1 MAIYNRQNK
10 EVLINMVEVIKKGLE
25 TSIQDYPGR
34 IGSLNQGFPPSGPMD
49 SWSFRLANVLVENK
63 QDAAALECQFMG
75 PSLKFNNN
83 RIIAITGA
91 NMSPKLDGNPVP
103 LWESIEVKANQV
115 LEMEFATIGARSY
128 IAFSGGIISEPW
140 LSSRSTFHKAGVG
153 GIEGKAIQ
161 EDQIIPLGKSKS
173 VAGRKIKKSS
183 MPIMSTDK
191 KWAIEV
197 VRGPNDDWID
207 EKGHKMFLNSE
218 WKLQA
223 KSDRTGYRLDGPEWS
238 FTEKATH
245 KGLEHGSH
253 PSNIIDQGYPVG
265 AINLAGQT
273 PIILVNDGPSMG
285 GFIVPYTVPSA
296 SFWKLGQAKPGDRFN
311 FVEISVEKAQA
322 LRAEQTMICSEA
334 SLVSSDKQ
342 DILIRKKQI
351 KKIDHIKVVDFDK
364 EKLDEKIRNKMME
377 KKGMK
382 NIKVRFFN

>member
-1 MAIYNRQNK
+1 
-10 EVLINMVEVIKKGLE
+10 MVQVIKKGLE
-25 TSIQDYPGR
+25 TSVQDYPGR
-34 IGSLNQGFPPSGPMD
+34 IGTLNLGFPPSGPMD
-49 SWSFRLANVLVENK
+49 SWSFRLANVLVENEPG
-63 QDAAALECQFMG
+63 AAALECQFLG
-75 PSLKFNNN
+75 PTLKFNSD

-91 NMSPKLDGNPVP
+91 NMSPKINGTPVP
-103 LWESIEVKANQV
+103 LWESLEVKKDQV
-115 LEMEFATIGARSY
+115 LEMSFATVGARSY
-128 IAFSGGIISEPW
+128 IAFSGGINTTPW
-140 LSSRSTFHKAGVG
+140 LGSRSTFHKAGVG

-161 EDQIIPLGKSKS
+161 EGQIIPLNKSKS
-173 VAGRKIKKSS
+173 VAGRKIKKNSI
-183 MPIMSTDK
+183 PVMSTNK
-191 KWAIEV
+191 KWSVEV
-197 VRGPNDDWID
+197 VKGPNDDWVD
-207 EKGHKMFLNSE
+207 EKGHKMFLNSD
-218 WKLQA
+218 WKLQS
-223 KSDRTGYRLDGPEWS
+223 KSDRTGYRLDGPKWS
-238 FTEKATH
+238 FTKKATH
-245 KGLEHGSH
+245 KGLEHGTF

-364 EKLDEKIRNKMME
+364 EKLDEKIRNKIME

>member
-1 MAIYNRQNK
+1 
-10 EVLINMVEVIKKGLE
+10 MVQVIKKGLE
-25 TSIQDYPGR
+25 TSVQDYPGR
-34 IGSLNQGFPPSGPMD
+34 IGTLNLGFPPSGPMD
-49 SWSFRLANVLVENK
+49 SWSFRLANVLVENEPG
-63 QDAAALECQFMG
+63 AAALECQFMG
-75 PSLKFNNN
+75 PTLKFNSD

-91 NMSPKLDGNPVP
+91 NMSPKINGTPVP
-103 LWESIEVKANQV
+103 LWESLEVKKDQV
-115 LEMEFATIGARSY
+115 LEMSFATVGARSY
-128 IAFSGGIISEPW
+128 IAFSGGINTTPW
-140 LSSRSTFHKAGVG
+140 LGSRSTFHKAGVG

-161 EDQIIPLGKSKS
+161 EGQIIPLNKSKS
-173 VAGRKIKKSS
+173 VAGRKIKKNSI
-183 MPIMSTDK
+183 PVMSTNK
-191 KWAIEV
+191 KWSVEV
-197 VRGPNDDWID
+197 VKGPNDDWVD
-207 EKGHKMFLNSE
+207 EKGHKMFLNSD
-218 WKLQA
+218 WKLQS
-223 KSDRTGYRLDGPEWS
+223 KSDRTGYRLDGPKWS
-238 FTEKATH
+238 FTKKATH
-245 KGLEHGSH
+245 KGLEHGTF

-334 SLVSSDKQ
+334 SLVSSDKK

-364 EKLDEKIRNKMME
+364 EKLDEKIRNKIME

>member
-1 MAIYNRQNK
+1 
-10 EVLINMVEVIKKGLE
+10 MVQVIKKGLE
-25 TSIQDYPGR
+25 TSVQDYPGR
-34 IGSLNQGFPPSGPMD
+34 IGTLNLGFPPSGPMD
-49 SWSFRLANVLVENK
+49 SWSFRLANVLVENETG
-63 QDAAALECQFMG
+63 AAALECQFMG
-75 PSLKFNNN
+75 PTLKFNSD

-91 NMSPKLDGNPVP
+91 NMSPKINGTPVP
-103 LWESIEVKANQV
+103 LWESLEVKKDQV
-115 LEMEFATIGARSY
+115 LEMSFATVGARSY
-128 IAFSGGIISEPW
+128 IAFSGGINTTPW
-140 LSSRSTFHKAGVG
+140 LGSRSTFHKAGVG

-161 EDQIIPLGKSKS
+161 EGQIIPLNKSKS
-173 VAGRKIKKSS
+173 VAGRKIKKNSI
-183 MPIMSTDK
+183 PVMSTNK
-191 KWAIEV
+191 KWSVEV
-197 VRGPNDDWID
+197 VKGPNDDWVD
-207 EKGHKMFLNSE
+207 EKGHKMFLNSD
-218 WKLQA
+218 WKLQS
-223 KSDRTGYRLDGPEWS
+223 KSDRTGYRLDGPKWS
-238 FTEKATH
+238 FTKKATH
-245 KGLEHGSH
+245 KGLEHGTF